1 MLLSTGTFMMS
12 EREYP
17 QYVRLRHSRLF
28 RPSVNEGKA
37 NQKTAGLTLSP
48 LDAY

>member
-1 MLLSTGTFMMS
+1 MMS

-17 QYVRLRHSRLF
+17 LYVRLRHSQLF

-37 NQKTAGLTLSP
+37 NQRTAALTLSS
-48 LDAY
+48 LDAYYG